1 MAITLST
8 TGYCEAADV
17 AAMVQQFTIDANSDP
32 STAETEAWIS
42 EDFGEINAVLR
53 AAGYAAPVA
62 QAGGSLGGT
71 VLLKETA
78 SLMNSILSLKAS
90 SGSLTGTVRRGDF
103 FTISGDG
110 QRYMAVRDDI
120 VNTDGE
126 IVVAIEPWV
135 EVEAAANTAVTYTAA
150 VDAAK
155 LLKGL
160 NAIMTA
166 IRVQRAAYSSSGTS
180 VEDLIQ
186 PLINERDRIMSNL
199 QGGAYD
205 IPSAAIETVAGG
217 GSMYLLRS

>member
-8 TGYCEAADV
+8 TGYCEATDV
-17 AAMVQQFTIDANSDP
+17 GAMVQQFTIDTNSDP

-42 EDFGEINAVLR
+42 EDFGEINAILR

-71 VLLKETA
+71 VLLKDKA
-78 SLMNSILSLKAS
+78 NLMDSIISLKAS

-103 FTISGDG
+103 FVISGDG
-110 QRYMAVRDDI
+110 QRYMATRDDI
-120 VNTDGE
+120 VNSDGQ
-126 IVVAIEPWV
+126 IVVAIEPWI
-135 EVEAAANTAVTYTAA
+135 EVETAADTAVTYTAA

-160 NAIMTA
+160 NATMTA

-180 VEDLIQ
+180 VDELVQ
-186 PLINERDRIMSNL
+186 PLIVERDRIIAGL
-199 QGGAYD
+199 QGGSYD
-205 IPSAAIETVAGG
+205 IPSAAVETVAGG
-217 GSMYLLRS
+217 GTMSLLRS